1 MITNTKKTK
10 KTYYKFF
17 AYMELYGA
25 PRARTIKEEKDL
37 FTSALLERE
46 RERERERVYKYLE
59 LPNYLLSF
67 SRFWMLKNPTQ
78 QHGLHLHYI
87 RRKR

>member
-37 FTSALLERE
+37 FTSALRE
-46 RERERERVYKYLE
+46 REREYTIIW
-59 LPNYLLSF
+59 NYQIIVALF
-67 SRFWMLKNPTQ
+67 SIFFC
-78 QHGLHLHYI
+78 
-87 RRKR
+87 

>member
-25 PRARTIKEEKDL
+25 PRARTIKEEKEL
-37 FTSALLERE
+37 FTSALRE
-46 RERERERVYKYLE
+46 RERE
-59 LPNYLLSF
+59 S
-67 SRFWMLKNPTQ
+67 TQ
-78 QHGLHLHYI
+78 LFGTT
-87 RRKR
+87 K

>member
-37 FTSALLERE
+37 FTSAL
-46 RERERERVYKYLE
+46 RERERVHNYLE
-59 LPNYLLSF
+59 LPNNSRSFFYLFL
-67 SRFWMLKNPTQ
+67 LKNLLR
-78 QHGLHLHYI
+78 H
-87 RRKR
+87 RKSVHPL

>member
-37 FTSALLERE
+37 FTSALRE
-46 RERERERVYKYLE
+46 IESERERVHNYLE
-59 LPNYLLSF
+59 LPNNSHSFFYLFL
-67 SRFWMLKNPTQ
+67 LKNLLR
-78 QHGLHLHYI
+78 H
-87 RRKR
+87 RKSVPLSCGGHIQ

>member
-37 FTSALLERE
+37 FTSAL
-46 RERERERVYKYLE
+46 RERERVHNYLE
-59 LPNYLLSF
+59 LPNNSYSFFYLF
-67 SRFWMLKNPTQ
+67 
-78 QHGLHLHYI
+78 
-87 RRKR
+87 

>member
-25 PRARTIKEEKDL
+25 PRARTIKDEKEL
-37 FTSALLERE
+37 FTSALRE
-46 RERERERVYKYLE
+46 REREYTIIW
-59 LPNYLLSF
+59 NYQIILALF
-67 SRFWMLKNPTQ
+67 SIFFC
-78 QHGLHLHYI
+78 
-87 RRKR
+87 

>member
-37 FTSALLERE
+37 FTSADERE
-46 RERERERVYKYLE
+46 RERE
-59 LPNYLLSF
+59 S
-67 SRFWMLKNPTQ
+67 TQ
-78 QHGLHLHYI
+78 LFGTT
-87 RRKR
+87 K

>member
-37 FTSALLERE
+37 FTSALRE
-46 RERERERVYKYLE
+46 REREYTIIW
-59 LPNYLLSF
+59 NYQIILALF
-67 SRFWMLKNPTQ
+67 SIFF
-78 QHGLHLHYI
+78 Y
-87 RRKR
+87 

>member
-25 PRARTIKEEKDL
+25 PRARTIKDEKEL
-37 FTSALLERE
+37 FTSAL
-46 RERERERVYKYLE
+46 RERERERVHNYLE
-59 LPNYLLSF
+59 LPNNSHSFFYLF
-67 SRFWMLKNPTQ
+67 VLKNLLRHRMSVHPS
-78 QHGLHLHYI
+78 
-87 RRKR
+87 

>member
-17 AYMELYGA
+17 AYTELYGA

-37 FTSALLERE
+37 FTSAL
-46 RERERERVYKYLE
+46 RERERERVHNYLE
-59 LPNYLLSF
+59 LPNNSRSFFYLFL
-67 SRFWMLKNPTQ
+67 LKNPLRHRMSVPLSYGDHIQ
-78 QHGLHLHYI
+78 
-87 RRKR
+87 

>member
-37 FTSALLERE
+37 FTSAL
-46 RERERERVYKYLE
+46 RERVHNYLE
-59 LPNYLLSF
+59 LPNNSRSFFYLFL
-67 SRFWMLKNPTQ
+67 LKNLLR
-78 QHGLHLHYI
+78 H
-87 RRKR
+87 RKSVPLSYGGHIQ

>member
-37 FTSALLERE
+37 FTSAL
-46 RERERERVYKYLE
+46 RERERERVHNYLE
-59 LPNYLLSF
+59 LPNNCRSFFYLFL
-67 SRFWMLKNPTQ
+67 LKNPLR
-78 QHGLHLHYI
+78 H
-87 RRKR
+87 RKSVPLL

>member
-25 PRARTIKEEKDL
+25 PRARTIKDEKEL
-37 FTSALLERE
+37 FTSALRERE
-46 RERERERVYKYLE
+46 REREREYTIIW
-59 LPNYLLSF
+59 NYQIILTLF
-67 SRFWMLKNPTQ
+67 SIFFC
-78 QHGLHLHYI
+78 
-87 RRKR
+87 

>member
-37 FTSALLERE
+37 FTSALRERE
-46 RERERERVYKYLE
+46 REREREYTIIW
-59 LPNYLLSF
+59 NYQIILALF
-67 SRFWMLKNPTQ
+67 SIFFC
-78 QHGLHLHYI
+78 
-87 RRKR
+87 

>member
-25 PRARTIKEEKDL
+25 PRARTIKDEKEL
-37 FTSALLERE
+37 FTSAL
-46 RERERERVYKYLE
+46 RERERERVHNYLE
-59 LPNYLLSF
+59 LPNNSRSF
-67 SRFWMLKNPTQ
+67 SYLFLLKNLLRHRMSVHPS
-78 QHGLHLHYI
+78 
-87 RRKR
+87 

>member
-17 AYMELYGA
+17 AYTELYGA

-37 FTSALLERE
+37 FTSALRE
-46 RERERERVYKYLE
+46 REREREYTIIW
-59 LPNYLLSF
+59 NYQIILALF
-67 SRFWMLKNPTQ
+67 SIFFC
-78 QHGLHLHYI
+78 
-87 RRKR
+87 